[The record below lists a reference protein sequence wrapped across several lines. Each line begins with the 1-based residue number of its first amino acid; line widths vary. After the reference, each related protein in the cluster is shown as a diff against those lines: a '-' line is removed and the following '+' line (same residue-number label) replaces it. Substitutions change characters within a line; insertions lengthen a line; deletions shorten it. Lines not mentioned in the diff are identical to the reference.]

1 MPLYRYWPR
10 AAGLAGSKLTTSTA
24 LAALMAKTG
33 YAVRTLSIS
42 AGQHTTASGST
53 EQPFTAVSSSGDVTI
68 SGIMPPGAQL
78 IYTDDPQRQA
88 IIYLPSGGSVTVN
101 SRTPATTTDE
111 YGRTIHGSTLNP
123 VPMNIPTGA
132 PPPHGYDQRARFN
145 DSRVNVTFSASRVA
159 QFPLMISA
167 NDTCVFAR
175 SAVPLPLGGKDSYID
190 EYFSLTVLNGALPNS
205 GLDIFAPPVVRS
217 APQSAIEVDVD
228 AIYASLPRY
237 SADGTSPPTQNFD
250 ENISRLEKFQA
261 SLRGNFASQVSGVNG
276 GFGDF
281 MPRNSGILQS
291 NYGRELACVQTA
303 TFPILYTDAA
313 DEATT
318 KRMIR
323 AVLSYGRQVDETPT
337 GPNGGI
343 WTFSF
348 PMAYLYRHW
357 TGQDLSRFVMGGKG
371 VAPMD
376 GGNILGQFF
385 EETPANLLRYTTP
398 HRGSAKTSPD
408 PAFCRLRKVLAVSG
422 QTIKLDNNKDIFLG
436 KYVYRQLV
444 LRNEAGTKSAV
455 VTAPRPGNVPT
466 TGADAYTITLTL
478 QGTNNFSVGEDV
490 WMDGA
495 GLLSAGDP
503 NWAVRWRELSV
514 VHQRVDGPNAD
525 AGGGYRNLTTGS
537 DFLLCAQAL
546 GIANPTWRPLVRYT
560 EYTLPAVG
568 QPIGT
573 WPYPDYPFAHP
584 FKDDVSNIDN
594 AIEPWGMRLWRKH
607 WPTLKNKP
615 QIGA

>member
-24 LAALMAKTG
+24 LAALMSSTG
-33 YAVRTLSIS
+33 YAVRTLSVTS
-42 AGQHTTASGST
+42 GEYTTASGST

-88 IIYLPSGGSVTVN
+88 IIYLPAGGTVTVD
-101 SRTPATTTDE
+101 SRTPATTADE
-111 YGRTIHGSTLNP
+111 YGRTIHGSTVNP
-123 VPMNIPTGA
+123 TEMNTTTGI
-132 PPPHGYDQRARFN
+132 PPHGYDQRARFN
-145 DSRVNVTFSASRVA
+145 DSRVNKTFSASRVA
-159 QFPLMISA
+159 QFPLSMAA
-167 NDTCVFAR
+167 NDTCVFAK
-175 SAVPLPLGGKDSYID
+175 SAVPMPMGGKDSYID
-190 EYFSLTVLNGALPNS
+190 EYFSLTVLAGAPPNS
-205 GLDIFAPPVVRS
+205 AGRDLFAPPVVRS
-217 APQSAIEVDVD
+217 TPQPALDVDID

-261 SLRGNFASQVSGVNG
+261 SLRGNFGSQVGDVNG
-276 GFGDF
+276 GYGDF

-323 AVLSYGRQVDETPT
+323 AVLSYGRQVDNTPT

-348 PMAYLYRHW
+348 PMAYIYRHW

-371 VAPMD
+371 VAPME

-385 EETPANLLRYTTP
+385 EETPDNLLRYTTP
-398 HRGSAKTSPD
+398 HWDPAKTSPR
-408 PAFCRLRKVLAVSG
+408 PIFCRYRKVISVSG
-422 QTIKLDNNKDIFLG
+422 QTIELENAGDNYSL
-436 KYVYRQLV
+436 KYMYRQLT

-455 VTAPRPGNVPT
+455 ITAPAPRNLKAGEVN
-466 TGADAYTITLTL
+466 ITLTL
-478 QGTNNFSVGEDV
+478 QGPNNFTPGENV

-503 NWAVRWRELSV
+503 NWAVRWRETAAGF
-514 VHQRVDGPNAD
+514 QRQDGAHND
-525 AGGGYRNLTTGS
+525 AGGGYRNLSTGS
-537 DFLLCAQAL
+537 DFLLCCQAL
-546 GIANPTWRPLVRYT
+546 GITNPTWRPLVRYT

-568 QPIGT
+568 SPKGT
-573 WPYPDYPFAHP
+573 WPFPDYAFPHA
-584 FKDDVSNIDN
+584 FKSDLSSTDN